1 MDVDVAMQYGGAA
14 GARSAVIIREV
25 ADTELVRFIQTFMY
39 SFLKLYFQPV
49 STFTIFICRY
59 LYKVLS

>member
-1 MDVDVAMQYGGAA
+1 MMPCSTEGPGAA
-14 GARSAVIIREV
+14 GALIIAKV
-25 ADTELVRFIQTFMY
+25 ADTELIQTFMY
-39 SFLKLYFQPV
+39 RFLKLYFQPI